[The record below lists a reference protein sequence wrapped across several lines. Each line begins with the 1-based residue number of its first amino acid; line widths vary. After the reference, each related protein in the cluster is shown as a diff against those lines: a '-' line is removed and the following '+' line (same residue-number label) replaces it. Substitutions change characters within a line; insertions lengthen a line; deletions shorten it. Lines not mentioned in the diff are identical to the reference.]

1 MKNEKLAKGEM
12 NLNALFIGDKAENGQ
27 LYKDLL
33 IDLVDEH
40 LGWRQNYMPQDK
52 PMISAEQQTSPEF
65 QGTVNNMKDVLD
77 ELSARLRSQSVP

>member
-33 IDLVDEH
+33 IEIGRAHV
-40 LGWRQNYMPQDK
+40 
-52 PMISAEQQTSPEF
+52 
-65 QGTVNNMKDVLD
+65 
-77 ELSARLRSQSVP
+77 

>member
-27 LYKDLL
+27 LYKEYLVG

-40 LGWRQNYMPQDK
+40 LGWRQNHMPQRHYASYLFSRTHIRK
-52 PMISAEQQTSPEF
+52 ATKKRCQPYEKMY
-65 QGTVNNMKDVLD
+65 
-77 ELSARLRSQSVP
+77 

>member
-40 LGWRQNYMPQDK
+40 LGWRQKLHATRHASYLFSRTH
-52 PMISAEQQTSPEF
+52 I
-65 QGTVNNMKDVLD
+65 
-77 ELSARLRSQSVP
+77 

>member
-40 LGWRQNYMPQDK
+40 LVWRQN
-52 PMISAEQQTSPEF
+52 
-65 QGTVNNMKDVLD
+65 
-77 ELSARLRSQSVP
+77 